1 MSRAP
6 NWRPD
11 EDALLDRRIPD
22 SEVARLTGRELNAI
36 WLRRTYLRKKGLLP
50 PPASAPAPAPKA
62 RPMAPAEQLLHPQYA
77 KPRGQEPKVARDCLR
92 CRKSFLTTRY
102 VRVCGRCKQS
112 EDWS

>member
-11 EDALLDRRIPD
+11 EDALLDKRIPD

-50 PPASAPAPAPKA
+50 PLASAPSPAPRAK
-62 RPMAPAEQLLHPQYA
+62 PMAPTEELLHPQYA
-77 KPRGQEPKVARDCLR
+77 KPRVTEAKALRACLGCGRD
-92 CRKSFLTTRY
+92 FLTTRFI
-102 VRVCGRCKQS
+102 RVCGRCKTS
-112 EDWS
+112 EGWA